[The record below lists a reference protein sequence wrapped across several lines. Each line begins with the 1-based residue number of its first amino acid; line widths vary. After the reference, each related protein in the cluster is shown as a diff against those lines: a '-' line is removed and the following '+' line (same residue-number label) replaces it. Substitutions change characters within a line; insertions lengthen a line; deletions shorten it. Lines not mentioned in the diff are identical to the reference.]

1 MRAERSRPHSA
12 TAEQQKTNNKS
23 TNGPYLSSQWSR
35 EAGKTINR
43 RACGVGNKYSPA
55 PHCVIT
61 YTWGPGNKNKE
72 RTMKKKEK
80 KKKDK
85 GIAGA

>member
-23 TNGPYLSSQWSR
+23 TNGPYLFSQRSQ

-43 RACGVGNKYSPA
+43 RVRSVGNKNSPA
-55 PHCVIT
+55 LCRVIT
-61 YTWGPGNKNKE
+61 YTWGTGNKNKE
-72 RTMKKKEK
+72 RTMRKKGK

-85 GIAGA
+85 GVAGA